1 MRDAGRLDA
10 SGVTQRPSLWRVEE
24 EPAAEREDLTRVRK
38 SQSQEA
44 EIDRLREE
52 ATEASDEYA
61 RLAAETLEAHRHE
74 AELDT
79 LVGRLRTD
87 AQVQEHQLAT
97 LRDRLATV
105 DVELDDLRAV
115 RDALTPPD
123 LPSRPG
129 LDLAASFRPAEQVGG
144 DFYLVA
150 EGPRDVT
157 VLVVGDV
164 IGKGLTAARRAAFV
178 RTVFATTVPFSDDP
192 AQLLG
197 WANVALMERAAD
209 NEGDF
214 VTVACA
220 AFAPRERV
228 VRWGYA
234 GHPGML
240 WLDTGEELEGGR
252 AIPLGLDADVAF
264 TAASGD
270 STPSTGV
277 LLYTDGLTE
286 ARHNGEQFGPTRL
299 TNTVQVL
306 KGQSPSRI
314 VAALTEEVE
323 QFSEHGLPDDL
334 CVLAARIN

>member
-1 MRDAGRLDA
+1 MDAT
-10 SGVTQRPSLWRVEE
+10 GVIQRPSLWRVEE
-24 EPAAEREDLTRVRK
+24 TPAEEREDLTQARK
-38 SQSQEA
+38 AQRQEA
-44 EIDRLREE
+44 EIGRLREE

-74 AELDT
+74 ADLDT

-87 AQVQEHQLAT
+87 AQVQEDQLAT

-115 RDALTPPD
+115 RDALTPPE

-129 LDLAASFRPAEQVGG
+129 LDLAASFRPAEQVSG

-150 EGPRDVT
+150 EGPRDVS

-164 IGKGLTAARRAAFV
+164 VGKGLTAARRAAFI

-209 NEGDF
+209 ERDF

-220 AFAPRERV
+220 AFSPRERV
-228 VRWGYA
+228 VRWAYA

-240 WLDTGEELEGGR
+240 WLDSGEELEGGR
-252 AIPLGLDADVAF
+252 AIPLGLAAGVAF
-264 TAASGD
+264 TTATGD
-270 STPSTGV
+270 FTPSTGV

-286 ARHNGEQFGPTRL
+286 ARHDGEQFGPTRL
-299 TNTVQVL
+299 TDTVQTL
-306 KGQSPSRI
+306 KGQSPSQI

-323 QFSEHGLPDDL
+323 QFSDHRLPDDL